1 MKATMKPNVYRFT
14 HPQLGP
20 LWVAH
25 CVECGSKVATP
36 DWGTALAVANQM
48 AARHAGPAV
57 VIGAALAA
65 IRDKLN
71 GGGS

>member
-48 AARHAGPAV
+48 AARHAGPAA
-57 VIGAALAA
+57 VIGAAISAVIA
-65 IRDKLN
+65 KME

>member
-48 AARHAGPAV
+48 AARHAAA
-57 VIGAALAA
+57 VIGAALSAVIA
-65 IRDKLN
+65 KME